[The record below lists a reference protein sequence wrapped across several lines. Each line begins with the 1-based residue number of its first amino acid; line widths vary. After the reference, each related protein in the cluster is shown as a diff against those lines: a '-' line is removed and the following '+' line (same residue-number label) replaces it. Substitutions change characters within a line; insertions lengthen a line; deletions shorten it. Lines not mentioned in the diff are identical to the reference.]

1 MLSFQFQFK
10 YHKAMFYVRFFIL
23 FICVPSIQGTVYI
36 DFKEKF
42 SKLLS
47 LFKQEDPSLCTA
59 LVYGNKFRL
68 SRYIL

>member
-1 MLSFQFQFK
+1 MRDVMLSFQFQFK

-23 FICVPSIQGTVYI
+23 ICVPSIQGTVSI
-36 DFKEKF
+36 DFKDKF

-68 SRYIL
+68 S